1 MIYAQPQGEHA
12 VSELQGLLKK
22 ASDAKW
28 YRRLKIVQL
37 SMTGMSVP
45 QLSQHFE
52 VCKATIRK
60 YIKAYNQGGV
70 EALIPKKPT
79 GRLPKVAHL
88 TQDDWNQILR
98 QTPDQY
104 EKLQT
109 DSRQWTLALLV
120 GYAKEYLDQE
130 VCFQTV
136 AAALKHCKF
145 RTGRS
150 KLRVGSPDPDYQVKR
165 ERVEQL
171 RSFATAGQLTSI
183 QRELVAPQLA
193 SMIVVPKRKARL
205 FFFDETDIHWCPDT
219 GRTYQLPKQQLKV
232 HSLGQDTVRYLLG
245 SVEYPSGEGLYELY
259 PRKRNEEV
267 QQHLEHLLEMF
278 PNEFCFVVWD
288 NASSH
293 TTPMLWP
300 FLLEQQE
307 YLAMVELPTYSP
319 HLNLIERLWRFMRD
333 QRTRNQFYPSFQ
345 ELCEGLVGWLKRLPF
360 ERFQSLMGIQQ
371 ENQIKAQLP
380 LA

>member
-1 MIYAQPQGEHA
+1 MIYAQPQGENTI
-12 VSELQGLLKK
+12 SELQVQLKK

-52 VCKATIRK
+52 VCKATIRS

-70 EALIPKKPT
+70 ETLIPKKST
-79 GRLPKVAHL
+79 GRPPKVAQL
-88 TQDDWNQILR
+88 TQNDWDQILR

-120 GYAKEYLDQE
+120 RYAKEYLDQE
-130 VCFQTV
+130 VRFQTI
-136 AAALKHCKF
+136 AAALKRCKF

-183 QRELVAPQLA
+183 QRELVVPQLA
-193 SMIVVPKRKARL
+193 SMIIVPKRKARL
-205 FFFDETDIHWCPDT
+205 FFFDETDIHQCPDT
-219 GRTYQLPKQQLKV
+219 GRTYQLPGQQLKV
-232 HSLGQDTVRYLLG
+232 NSPGKDTVRYLLG

-259 PRKRNEEV
+259 PHKRNEEV

-278 PNEFCFVVWD
+278 TNEFCFVVWD
-288 NASSH
+288 NSSSH

-307 YLAMVELPTYSP
+307 HLAMVELPTYSP
-319 HLNLIERLWRFMRD
+319 HLNLIEHLWHFMRD

-371 ENQIKAQLP
+371 ENRIKAQLP